1 MNNKDNELRARKD
14 FGVTESKKREYPPL
28 PEKLTTTTV
37 DAHCHLDI
45 EDEDIFMS
53 VEDSL
58 AKAKAVGITGIVQV
72 GVDVSSS
79 KWAVK
84 TAKEFSQ
91 IHATVAL
98 HPNEAPVIALEKGES
113 ALDEAIAEIAELAK
127 EDVVRAIGETGVDF
141 FRTSEEGRA
150 FQEKSFRAHIQIANK
165 LNKPVMVHDRDA
177 HQDALRILDD
187 EKAQQ
192 VIFHCFSGDKE
203 FAQEL
208 IKRGWY
214 LSFAGTCTFKNAQSL
229 RDALQ
234 VTPLDN
240 VLVETDA
247 PFLTPMP
254 YRGYPNSS
262 YMIPLTLATM
272 AQEMNVDINTVADA
286 TRTNAEKLFGK
297 FE

>member
-45 EDEDIFMS
+45 EDQDIFMS
-53 VEDSL
+53 VEDAL
-58 AKAKAVGITGIVQV
+58 GKAKAVGITGIVQV
-72 GVDVSSS
+72 GVDVPSSR
-79 KWAVK
+79 WAVK

-98 HPNEAPVIALEKGES
+98 HPNDAPVIALEKGES

-127 EDVVRAIGETGVDF
+127 EDVVKAIGETGVDF

-177 HQDALRILDD
+177 HLDALRILDD

-192 VIFHCFSGDKE
+192 VIFHCYSGDKD

-208 IKRGWY
+208 VKRGWY
-214 LSFAGTCTFKNAQSL
+214 LSFAGTCTFKNAQNL

-234 VTPLDN
+234 VTPLEN

-254 YRGYPNSS
+254 YRGYPNAS

-272 AQEMNVDINTVADA
+272 AKEMNVDINTVANA

>member
-72 GVDVSSS
+72 GVDVPSS
-79 KWAVK
+79 KWAIK
-84 TAKEFSQ
+84 TAQEFSQ

-127 EDVVRAIGETGVDF
+127 EDVVKAIGETGVDF
-141 FRTSEEGRA
+141 YRTSEEGRE

-177 HQDALRILDD
+177 HLDALRILDD

-192 VIFHCFSGDKE
+192 VIFHCYSGDKE

-208 IKRGWY
+208 VKRGWY
-214 LSFAGTCTFKNAQSL
+214 LSFAGTCTFKNAQNL
-229 RDALQ
+229 REALQ
-234 VTPLDN
+234 VTPLEN

-272 AQEMNVDINTVADA
+272 ANEMNVDINTVADA
-286 TRTNAEKLFGK
+286 TRTNSEKLFGK

>member
-72 GVDVSSS
+72 GVDVASS

-98 HPNEAPVIALEKGES
+98 HPNDAPLIALEKGES

-127 EDVVRAIGETGVDF
+127 EDVVKAIGETGVDF
-141 FRTSEEGRA
+141 YRTSEEGRD

-177 HQDALRILDD
+177 HLDALRILDD

-192 VIFHCFSGDKE
+192 VIFHCYSGDKE

-208 IKRGWY
+208 VKRGWY
-214 LSFAGTCTFKNAQSL
+214 LSFAGTCTFKNAQNL
-229 RDALQ
+229 REALQ
-234 VTPLDN
+234 VTPLEN

-272 AQEMNVDINTVADA
+272 AKEMNVDINTVADA
-286 TRTNAEKLFGK
+286 TKTNAEKLFGK

>member
-72 GVDVSSS
+72 GVDVPSS

-98 HPNEAPVIALEKGES
+98 HPNEAPVIALEKGER

-177 HQDALRILDD
+177 HLDALRILDE

-208 IKRGWY
+208 VKRGWY

-234 VTPLDN
+234 VTPLEN

-272 AQEMNVDINTVADA
+272 AKEMNVDINTVADA

>member
-28 PEKLTTTTV
+28 PEKLNTTTV

-72 GVDVSSS
+72 GVDVPSSR
-79 KWAVK
+79 WAVK

-98 HPNEAPVIALEKGES
+98 HPNEAPVIALEKGER

-177 HQDALRILDD
+177 HLDALRILDD

-192 VIFHCFSGDKE
+192 VIFHCYSGDKE

-208 IKRGWY
+208 VKRGWY
-214 LSFAGTCTFKNAQSL
+214 LSFAGTSTFKNAQNL

-234 VTPLDN
+234 ITPLEN

-272 AQEMNVDINTVADA
+272 AKEMNVDINTVVDA
-286 TRTNAEKLFGK
+286 TRANAEKLFGK

>member
-28 PEKLTTTTV
+28 PEKLTNTTV

-72 GVDVSSS
+72 GVDVPSSR
-79 KWAVK
+79 WAVK

-98 HPNEAPVIALEKGES
+98 HPNDAPLIALEKGES

-141 FRTSEEGRA
+141 FRTSEEGRS

-208 IKRGWY
+208 VKRGWY

>member
-72 GVDVSSS
+72 GVDVPSSR
-79 KWAVK
+79 WAVK
-84 TAKEFSQ
+84 TAQEFSQ

-98 HPNEAPVIALEKGES
+98 HPNDAPLIALEKGES

-177 HQDALRILDD
+177 HLDALRILDD

-192 VIFHCFSGDKE
+192 VIFHCFSGDKD

-208 IKRGWY
+208 VKRGWY
-214 LSFAGTCTFKNAQSL
+214 LSFAGTCTFKNAQNL

-234 VTPLDN
+234 VTPLEN

-272 AQEMNVDINTVADA
+272 AQEMNVDINTVANA

>member
-72 GVDVSSS
+72 GVDVPSS

-98 HPNEAPVIALEKGES
+98 HPNDAPVIALEKGES

-177 HQDALRILDD
+177 HLDALRILDD

-208 IKRGWY
+208 VKRGWY

-234 VTPLDN
+234 VTPLEN

-272 AQEMNVDINTVADA
+272 AKEMNVDINTVADA

>member
-72 GVDVSSS
+72 GVDVPSS

-98 HPNEAPVIALEKGES
+98 HPNDAPLIALEKSES

-141 FRTSEEGRA
+141 YRTSEEGRE

-177 HQDALRILDD
+177 HLDALRILDD

-208 IKRGWY
+208 VKRGWY

-234 VTPLDN
+234 VTPLEN

-272 AQEMNVDINTVADA
+272 AKEMNVDINTVADA

>member
-1 MNNKDNELRARKD
+1 MNNKDNELRARKE

-72 GVDVSSS
+72 GVDVPSSR
-79 KWAVK
+79 WAVK

-98 HPNEAPVIALEKGES
+98 HPNDAPLIALEKGES

-150 FQEKSFRAHIQIANK
+150 FQEKSFRAHIQIANM

-177 HQDALRILDD
+177 HLDALRILDD

-208 IKRGWY
+208 VKRGWY

-234 VTPLDN
+234 VTPLEN

-272 AQEMNVDINTVADA
+272 AKEMNVDINTVADA
-286 TRTNAEKLFGK
+286 TRANAEKLFGK

>member
-45 EDEDIFMS
+45 EDDDIFMS

-72 GVDVSSS
+72 GVDVPSS

-84 TAKEFSQ
+84 TAQEFSQ

-98 HPNEAPVIALEKGES
+98 HPNDAPLIALEKGEN

-150 FQEKSFRAHIQIANK
+150 FQEKSFRAHIQIDNK

-177 HQDALRILDD
+177 HLDALRILDD

-192 VIFHCFSGDKE
+192 VIFHCYSGDKE

-208 IKRGWY
+208 VKRGWY
-214 LSFAGTCTFKNAQSL
+214 LSFAGTCTFKNAQNL
-229 RDALQ
+229 RDALK
-234 VTPLDN
+234 VTPLEN

>member
-72 GVDVSSS
+72 GVDVPSS

-98 HPNEAPVIALEKGES
+98 HPNDAPLIALEKGES

-177 HQDALRILDD
+177 HLDALRILDD

-208 IKRGWY
+208 VKRGWY

-234 VTPLDN
+234 VTPLEN

>member
-1 MNNKDNELRARKD
+1 MNNKDNDLRARKD

-72 GVDVSSS
+72 GVDVASS

-98 HPNEAPVIALEKGES
+98 HPNDAPVIALEKGES

-127 EDVVRAIGETGVDF
+127 EDVVKAIGETGVDF
-141 FRTSEEGRA
+141 YRTSEEGRD

-192 VIFHCFSGDKE
+192 VIFHCYSGDKE

-208 IKRGWY
+208 VKRGWY
-214 LSFAGTCTFKNAQSL
+214 LSFAGTCTFKNAQNL

-234 VTPLDN
+234 VTPLEN

-254 YRGYPNSS
+254 YRGYPNAS

-272 AQEMNVDINTVADA
+272 AKEMNVDINTVADA

>member
-72 GVDVSSS
+72 GVDVPSS
-79 KWAVK
+79 KWAIK
-84 TAKEFSQ
+84 TAQEFSQ

-127 EDVVRAIGETGVDF
+127 EDVVKAIGETGVDF
-141 FRTSEEGRA
+141 YRTSEEGIE

-177 HQDALRILDD
+177 HLDALRILDD

-192 VIFHCFSGDKE
+192 VIFHCYSGDKE

-208 IKRGWY
+208 VKRGWY
-214 LSFAGTCTFKNAQSL
+214 LSFAGTCTFKNAQNL
-229 RDALQ
+229 REALQ
-234 VTPLDN
+234 VTPLEN

-272 AQEMNVDINTVADA
+272 AKEMNVDINTVADA

>member
-72 GVDVSSS
+72 GVDIPSS

-98 HPNEAPVIALEKGES
+98 HPNDAPVIALEKGES

-177 HQDALRILDD
+177 HLDALRILDD

-208 IKRGWY
+208 VKRGWY

-234 VTPLDN
+234 VTPLEN

-272 AQEMNVDINTVADA
+272 AKEMNVDINTVADA

>member
-98 HPNEAPVIALEKGES
+98 HPNDAPVIALEKGES

-177 HQDALRILDD
+177 HLDALRILDD

-208 IKRGWY
+208 VKRGWY

-234 VTPLDN
+234 VTPLEN

-272 AQEMNVDINTVADA
+272 AKEMNFDINTVADA

>member
-1 MNNKDNELRARKD
+1 
-14 FGVTESKKREYPPL
+14 
-28 PEKLTTTTV
+28 
-37 DAHCHLDI
+37 
-45 EDEDIFMS
+45 MS

-141 FRTSEEGRA
+141 FRTSEEGRS

-208 IKRGWY
+208 VKRGWY

-272 AQEMNVDINTVADA
+272 AKEMNVDINTVADA

>member
-72 GVDVSSS
+72 GVDVPSSR
-79 KWAVK
+79 WAVK

-98 HPNEAPVIALEKGES
+98 HPNDAPVIALEKGES

-177 HQDALRILDD
+177 HLDALRILDD

-208 IKRGWY
+208 VKRGWY
-214 LSFAGTCTFKNAQSL
+214 LSFAGTCTFKNAQNL

-234 VTPLDN
+234 VTPLEN

>member
-72 GVDVSSS
+72 GVDVPSSR
-79 KWAVK
+79 WAVK

-98 HPNEAPVIALEKGES
+98 HPNDAPLIALEKGES

-141 FRTSEEGRA
+141 FRTSEEGRS

-177 HQDALRILDD
+177 HLDALRILDD

-192 VIFHCFSGDKE
+192 VIFHCFSGDKA

-208 IKRGWY
+208 VKRGWY

-234 VTPLDN
+234 VTPLEN

-272 AQEMNVDINTVADA
+272 AKEMNVDINTVADA

>member
-98 HPNEAPVIALEKGES
+98 HPNDAPVIALEKGES

-177 HQDALRILDD
+177 HLDALRILDD

-192 VIFHCFSGDKE
+192 VIFHCFSGDKT

-208 IKRGWY
+208 VKRGWY

-234 VTPLDN
+234 VTPLEN

-272 AQEMNVDINTVADA
+272 AKEMNVDINTVADA

>member
-72 GVDVSSS
+72 GVDIPSS

-98 HPNEAPVIALEKGES
+98 HPNEAPVIALEKGER

-150 FQEKSFRAHIQIANK
+150 FQEKSFRAHIQIANN

-177 HQDALRILDD
+177 HLDALRILDD

-208 IKRGWY
+208 VKRGWY

-234 VTPLDN
+234 VTPLEN

-272 AQEMNVDINTVADA
+272 AKEMNVDINTVADA
-286 TRTNAEKLFGK
+286 TRKNAEKLFGK

>member
-72 GVDVSSS
+72 GVDVPSSR
-79 KWAVK
+79 WAVK

-98 HPNEAPVIALEKGES
+98 HPNDAPLIALEKGES

-127 EDVVRAIGETGVDF
+127 EDVVKAIGETGVDF
-141 FRTSEEGRA
+141 YRTSEEGRD

-177 HQDALRILDD
+177 HLDALRILDD

-192 VIFHCFSGDKE
+192 VIFHCYSGDKE

-208 IKRGWY
+208 VKRGWY
-214 LSFAGTCTFKNAQSL
+214 LSFAGTCTFKNAQIL

-234 VTPLDN
+234 VTPLEN

-254 YRGYPNSS
+254 YRGYPNAS

-272 AQEMNVDINTVADA
+272 ANEMNVDINTVADA

>member
-72 GVDVSSS
+72 GVDIPSS
-79 KWAVK
+79 KWAIK
-84 TAKEFSQ
+84 TAQEFSQ

-127 EDVVRAIGETGVDF
+127 EDVVKAIGETGVDF
-141 FRTSEEGRA
+141 YRTSEEGRE
-150 FQEKSFRAHIQIANK
+150 FQEKSFRAHIKIANK

-177 HQDALRILDD
+177 HLDALRILDD

-192 VIFHCFSGDKE
+192 VIFHCYSGDKE

-208 IKRGWY
+208 VKRGWY
-214 LSFAGTCTFKNAQSL
+214 LSFAGTCTFKNAQNL
-229 RDALQ
+229 REALQ
-234 VTPLDN
+234 VTPLEN

-272 AQEMNVDINTVADA
+272 ANEMNVDINTVADA

>member
-72 GVDVSSS
+72 GVDVPSS

-141 FRTSEEGRA
+141 FRTSQEGRA
-150 FQEKSFRAHIQIANK
+150 FQEKSFIAHIQIANK

-177 HQDALRILDD
+177 HLDALRILDE

-208 IKRGWY
+208 VKRGWY

-234 VTPLDN
+234 VTPLEN

>member
-28 PEKLTTTTV
+28 PEKLTTTAV
-37 DAHCHLDI
+37 DAHCHLDM

-72 GVDVSSS
+72 GVDVPSS

-177 HQDALRILDD
+177 HLDALRILDE

-208 IKRGWY
+208 VKRGWY

-234 VTPLDN
+234 VTPLEN

-262 YMIPLTLATM
+262 YMIPLTLVTM

>member
-72 GVDVSSS
+72 GVDVPSS

-98 HPNEAPVIALEKGES
+98 HPNDAPVIALEKGER

-177 HQDALRILDD
+177 HLDALRILDD

-208 IKRGWY
+208 VKRGWY

-234 VTPLDN
+234 VTPLEN
-240 VLVETDA
+240 VLSRNRCSISYPHA
-247 PFLTPMP
+247 ISRLPKFLLHDSF
-254 YRGYPNSS
+254 NSCH
-262 YMIPLTLATM
+262 Y
-272 AQEMNVDINTVADA
+272 
-286 TRTNAEKLFGK
+286 GK
-297 FE
+297 RNEC

>member
-72 GVDVSSS
+72 GVDVASS

-98 HPNEAPVIALEKGES
+98 HPNDAPLIALEKGES

-127 EDVVRAIGETGVDF
+127 EDVVKAIGETGVDF
-141 FRTSEEGRA
+141 YRTSEEGRD

-177 HQDALRILDD
+177 HLDALRILDD

-192 VIFHCFSGDKE
+192 VIFHCYSGDKE

-208 IKRGWY
+208 VKRGWY
-214 LSFAGTCTFKNAQSL
+214 LSFAGTCTFKNAQNL
-229 RDALQ
+229 REALQ
-234 VTPLDN
+234 VIPLEN

-272 AQEMNVDINTVADA
+272 AKEMNVDINTVADA

>member
-72 GVDVSSS
+72 GVDVPSSR
-79 KWAVK
+79 WAVK

-98 HPNEAPVIALEKGES
+98 HPNDAPVIALEKGES

-177 HQDALRILDD
+177 HLDALRILDD

-208 IKRGWY
+208 VKRGWY

-234 VTPLDN
+234 VTPLEN

-272 AQEMNVDINTVADA
+272 AKEMNVDINTVADA

>member
-72 GVDVSSS
+72 GVDVPSS
-79 KWAVK
+79 KWAIK
-84 TAKEFSQ
+84 TAQEFSQ

-127 EDVVRAIGETGVDF
+127 EEVVKAIGETGVDF
-141 FRTSEEGRA
+141 YRTSEEGRE

-177 HQDALRILDD
+177 HLDALRILDD

-192 VIFHCFSGDKE
+192 VIFHCYSGDKE

-208 IKRGWY
+208 VKRGWY
-214 LSFAGTCTFKNAQSL
+214 LSFAGTCTFKNAQNL
-229 RDALQ
+229 REALQ
-234 VTPLDN
+234 VTPLEN

-272 AQEMNVDINTVADA
+272 AKEMNVDINTVADA

>member
-72 GVDVSSS
+72 GVDVASS

-98 HPNEAPVIALEKGES
+98 HPNDAPLIALEKGES

-127 EDVVRAIGETGVDF
+127 EDVVKAIGETGVDF
-141 FRTSEEGRA
+141 YRTSEEGRD

-177 HQDALRILDD
+177 HLDALRILDD

-192 VIFHCFSGDKE
+192 VIFHCYSGDKE

-208 IKRGWY
+208 VKRGWY
-214 LSFAGTCTFKNAQSL
+214 LSFAGTCTFKNAQNL
-229 RDALQ
+229 REALQ
-234 VTPLDN
+234 VTPLEN

-272 AQEMNVDINTVADA
+272 AKEMNIDINTVADA

>member
-72 GVDVSSS
+72 GVDVPSSR
-79 KWAVK
+79 WAVK

-98 HPNEAPVIALEKGES
+98 HPNDAPVIALEKGES

-177 HQDALRILDD
+177 HLDALRILDD

-192 VIFHCFSGDKE
+192 VIFHCFSGDKD

-208 IKRGWY
+208 VKRGWY

-234 VTPLDN
+234 VTPLEN

>member
-72 GVDVSSS
+72 GVDVPSSR
-79 KWAVK
+79 WAVK

-98 HPNEAPVIALEKGES
+98 HPNDAPVIALEKGES

-177 HQDALRILDD
+177 HLDALRILDD

-208 IKRGWY
+208 VKRGWY
-214 LSFAGTCTFKNAQSL
+214 LSFAGTCTFKNAQNL

-234 VTPLDN
+234 VTPLEN

-272 AQEMNVDINTVADA
+272 AQEMNVDINTVTEA

>member
-72 GVDVSSS
+72 GVDVPSSR
-79 KWAVK
+79 WAVK

-98 HPNEAPVIALEKGES
+98 HPNEAPVIALEKGER

-177 HQDALRILDD
+177 HLDALRILDD

-208 IKRGWY
+208 VKRGWY

-234 VTPLDN
+234 VTPLEN

>member
-72 GVDVSSS
+72 GVDVASS

-127 EDVVRAIGETGVDF
+127 EDVVKAIGETGVDF
-141 FRTSEEGRA
+141 YRTSEEGRE

-192 VIFHCFSGDKE
+192 VIFHCYSGDKE

-208 IKRGWY
+208 VKRGWY
-214 LSFAGTCTFKNAQSL
+214 LSFAGTCTFKNAQNL
-229 RDALQ
+229 REALQ
-234 VTPLDN
+234 VTPLEN

-272 AQEMNVDINTVADA
+272 AKEMNVDINTVADA

>member
-72 GVDVSSS
+72 GVDVPSS
-79 KWAVK
+79 KWAIK
-84 TAKEFSQ
+84 TAQEFSQ

-127 EDVVRAIGETGVDF
+127 EEVVKAIGETGVDF
-141 FRTSEEGRA
+141 YRTSEEGRD

-177 HQDALRILDD
+177 HLDALRILDD

-192 VIFHCFSGDKE
+192 VIFHCYSGDKE

-208 IKRGWY
+208 VKRGWY
-214 LSFAGTCTFKNAQSL
+214 LSFAGTCTFKNAQNL
-229 RDALQ
+229 REALQ
-234 VTPLDN
+234 VTPLEN

-272 AQEMNVDINTVADA
+272 AKEMNVDINTVADA

>member
-72 GVDVSSS
+72 GVDVPSS
-79 KWAVK
+79 KWAIK
-84 TAKEFSQ
+84 TAQEFSQ

-127 EDVVRAIGETGVDF
+127 EDVVKAIGETGVDF
-141 FRTSEEGRA
+141 YRTSEEGRD

-177 HQDALRILDD
+177 HLDALRILDD

-192 VIFHCFSGDKE
+192 VIFHCYSGDKE

-208 IKRGWY
+208 VKRGWY

-234 VTPLDN
+234 VTPLAN

-272 AQEMNVDINTVADA
+272 AKEMNVDINTVADA

>member
-45 EDEDIFMS
+45 EDDDIFMS

-72 GVDVSSS
+72 GVDVPSS

-98 HPNEAPVIALEKGES
+98 HPNDAPLIALEKGEN

-177 HQDALRILDD
+177 HLDALRILDD
-187 EKAQQ
+187 EKAQL
-192 VIFHCFSGDKE
+192 VIFHCYSGDKE

-208 IKRGWY
+208 VKRGWY
-214 LSFAGTCTFKNAQSL
+214 LSFAGTCTFKNAQNL

-234 VTPLDN
+234 VTPLEN

>member
-72 GVDVSSS
+72 GVDVPSS

-98 HPNEAPVIALEKGES
+98 HPNDAPLIALEKGES

-141 FRTSEEGRA
+141 FRTSEEGRS
-150 FQEKSFRAHIQIANK
+150 FQEKSFRAHIQIANR

-177 HQDALRILDD
+177 HLDALRILDD

-208 IKRGWY
+208 VKRGWY

-234 VTPLDN
+234 VTPLEN

-272 AQEMNVDINTVADA
+272 AKEMNVDINTVADA

>member
-72 GVDVSSS
+72 GVDVPSS
-79 KWAVK
+79 KWAIK
-84 TAKEFSQ
+84 TAQEFSQ

-127 EDVVRAIGETGVDF
+127 EDVVKAIGETGVDF
-141 FRTSEEGRA
+141 YRTSEEGRG

-177 HQDALRILDD
+177 HLDALRILDD

-192 VIFHCFSGDKE
+192 VIFHCYSGDKE

-208 IKRGWY
+208 VKRGWY
-214 LSFAGTCTFKNAQSL
+214 LSFAGTCTFKNAQNL
-229 RDALQ
+229 REALQ
-234 VTPLDN
+234 VTPLEN

-272 AQEMNVDINTVADA
+272 ANEMNVDINTVADA